1 MKSAQAKLIAVVF
14 LALCFAPQA
23 FGDAPKKDSEKP
35 QTNNPQFHKKLLDI
49 AAKYKSYG
57 KVDDMAKWAP
67 WLCAAP
73 PPPKARLSDS
83 KDSDTHGRKLY
94 YLFAANRNE
103 YVAKKAPQVGQTIV
117 KESWVPQAGMEN
129 NTGVLPKLSHQ
140 SDLFIMTKL
149 DPATKDTDEGW
160 IYGTVTPDGKTV
172 TSSGKVESCM
182 KCHIQAKNDRLFGLK
197 ENLPVIG
204 N

>member
-1 MKSAQAKLIAVVF
+1 MKSAQAKLKLIAFVF
-14 LALCFAPQA
+14 LAVCLAPQA
-23 FGDAPKKDSEKP
+23 SGDPIL
-35 QTNNPQFHKKLLDI
+35 QTNNPQFHKVLLDI

-83 KDSDTHGRKLY
+83 KDPNTHGRKLY
-94 YLFAANRNE
+94 FLFAANRNE
-103 YVAKKAPQVGQTIV
+103 YVEKKSPQVGQTIV
-117 KESWVPQAGMEN
+117 KESWQPDSSN
-129 NTGVLPKLSHQ
+129 PPKPEQQ
-140 SDLFIMTKL
+140 SALFIMTKL
-149 DPATKDTDEGW
+149 DPTTKDTDEGW

-172 TSSGKVESCM
+172 TSAGRVESCM
-182 KCHIQAKNDRLFGLK
+182 KCHIQAKNDRLFGMK
-197 ENLPVIG
+197 ENLPVFG

>member
-1 MKSAQAKLIAVVF
+1 MKSAQAKVIAVVF

-23 FGDAPKKDSEKP
+23 FGDAPNKDSEKP
-35 QTNNPQFHKKLLDI
+35 QTNNPQFHKTLLDI

-73 PPPKARLSDS
+73 PPPKARLSES

-94 YLFAANRNE
+94 FLFAVNRNE
-103 YVAKKAPQVGQTIV
+103 YVARKTPQVGQVIV
-117 KESWVPQAGMEN
+117 KESWF
-129 NTGVLPKLSHQ
+129 PKIGALEPSPETSHQ

-149 DPATKDTDEGW
+149 APATKDTDEGW
-160 IYGTVTPDGKTV
+160 IYGTVTPDGKIV
-172 TSSGKVESCM
+172 TSSGRVESCM

-197 ENLPVIG
+197 ENLSVIG

>member
-23 FGDAPKKDSEKP
+23 FGDPPNKDSEKP
-35 QTNNPQFHKKLLDI
+35 QTNNPQFHKVLLDI
-49 AAKYKSYG
+49 AAKYQSYG

-73 PPPKARLSDS
+73 PPPPKARLSDS

-94 YLFAANRNE
+94 FLFAANRNE
-103 YVAKKAPQVGQTIV
+103 YVAKKTPQVGQAIV
-117 KESWVPQAGMEN
+117 KESWHPDSSN
-129 NTGVLPKLSHQ
+129 PPKPEKQ

-149 DPATKDTDEGW
+149 DQAIKDTDEGW

-172 TSSGKVESCM
+172 TSSGRVESCM